1 MLQFETRI
9 ALHWLLSQGSRIS
22 LRLLLSREQE
32 NCKYGEKSVCHA
44 ALKCQ
49 RTTTLS
55 LAIILTFDDAVDE
68 RWYFVIA
75 VLFVKKNKKKTTV
88 SLHWLFLSSLWLAA
102 LIFVFLPNGNSRTT
116 GRKRSVAMKNTRF
129 LSPPLNTSF
138 FLSVLKGILYN
149 VNEYCFLPLP
159 VCSKGS
165 RDF

>member
-1 MLQFETRI
+1 M
-9 ALHWLLSQGSRIS
+9 
-22 LRLLLSREQE
+22 RLLLLREQE

-44 ALKCQ
+44 ALKCR

-75 VLFVKKNKKKTTV
+75 VLFVKKKKKTTV

>member
-1 MLQFETRI
+1 
-9 ALHWLLSQGSRIS
+9 

-75 VLFVKKNKKKTTV
+75 VLFVKKNKQKKQ
-88 SLHWLFLSSLWLAA
+88 LFLS
-102 LIFVFLPNGNSRTT
+102 IG
-116 GRKRSVAMKNTRF
+116 
-129 LSPPLNTSF
+129 F
-138 FLSVLKGILYN
+138 FFHLCGWQ
-149 VNEYCFLPLP
+149 P
-159 VCSKGS
+159 
-165 RDF
+165 